1 MLARSIIRHQSL
13 HLLYSAPLL
22 ALATLSAAQAT
33 PRRLS
38 LDQAGQLAILQS
50 PAVFASQADILAA
63 REATRS
69 AAARRRPTLSANGFA
84 TAGNYGSIYPSS
96 PRVDPAYSLLAPS
109 GTLLDA
115 NLMAMAPLLTGGL
128 LDSEVRSA
136 RSLEAALTLDLREA
150 QADAAL
156 RAEDAYLR
164 SLLASADSA
173 AASSRVDA
181 GAELVRT
188 TRASFEAGKG
198 IEASVRR
205 AQAELAQGQRALTK
219 AEGEREKAVLDLKAE
234 TGIDADEAVELGDP
248 LDVEGPVEDAKAAV
262 AAALKNRGAVLA
274 ARARVEAASSGV
286 RAAEAAGRPQLYGVA
301 MADAASQ
308 SGSRGGSLGLTLSV
322 PLLDGGSRRAETGRA
337 RAMRERALATLRQVE
352 TTVQKEVRQSYVDLA
367 TADSNVR
374 SARESVLAAQASY
387 DVAALRVSSGKAP
400 LVEQLDSLQALTQ
413 ARADLASALYDRRIA
428 RVRIARATGAILG
441 QGAAK

>member
-1 MLARSIIRHQSL
+1 M
-13 HLLYSAPLL
+13 
-22 ALATLSAAQAT
+22 ALVVTLSAAQAP

-38 LDQAGQLAILQS
+38 LDQAGQLATLQS
-50 PAVFASQADILAA
+50 PAAAASQADVLAT
-63 REATRS
+63 REATR
-69 AAARRRPTLSANGFA
+69 AAMARRRPTLSANGFA
-84 TAGNYGSIYPSS
+84 TAGSYGSIYPSS

-109 GTLLDA
+109 GMLLDA
-115 NLMAMAPLLTGGL
+115 NLMAMVPLLTGGL
-128 LDSEVRSA
+128 LDSDVRSA
-136 RSLEAALTLDLREA
+136 RSLEVAAAQDLREE

-164 SLLASADSA
+164 ALLASADSEA
-173 AASSRVDA
+173 ARSRVDA

-188 TRASFEAGKG
+188 TRASFDAGKG
-198 IEASVRR
+198 IEASARR
-205 AQAELAQGQRALTK
+205 AEAELAQGQRALTK

-234 TGIDADEAVELGDP
+234 TGIGADEAVELSDA
-248 LDVEGPVEDAKAAV
+248 LDVESAVDEVKAAV

-274 ARARVEAASSGV
+274 ARARVEAANSGV

-352 TTVQKEVRQSYVDLA
+352 TTVQKEVRQAYVDLA
-367 TADSNVR
+367 TAESNVR
-374 SARESVLAAQASY
+374 SARESVQAAQASY
-387 DVAALRVSSGKAP
+387 DVAALRVSSGKAV
-400 LVEQLDSLQALTQ
+400 LVEQLDALQALTQ
-413 ARADLASALYDRRIA
+413 ARADLASALFDRRIA
-428 RVRIARATGAILG
+428 RVRISRATGAILS
-441 QGAAK
+441 QGAGK